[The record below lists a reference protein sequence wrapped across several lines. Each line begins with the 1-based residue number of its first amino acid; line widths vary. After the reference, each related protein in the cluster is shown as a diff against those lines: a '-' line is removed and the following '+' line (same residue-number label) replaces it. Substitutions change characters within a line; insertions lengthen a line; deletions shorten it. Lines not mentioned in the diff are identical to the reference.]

1 MIVANSRNTGKILVK
16 KLSKVEKNSKSSEIE
31 FSVRPRKLAELIGRE
46 KEKHMLSL
54 LISATKKKWE
64 KGEKAAAD
72 HVLVYGPP
80 GLGKTTIAHIL
91 SNELGVSVKVTSGP
105 AIERQAD
112 LIAILTNLAA
122 GDVLFID
129 EIHRLRKPV
138 EELLYPAMEDFQ
150 VDIIVGQGT
159 ASQSVRFTLP
169 PFTLIGATTRI
180 GLLSAP
186 LRDRFGLLLHL
197 DFYAEEEIVAML
209 QRIIKNDQTSVEAGA
224 LEEIAKRSRGTAR
237 IAVRLLKRVKEYVS
251 VHGKTPAL
259 TCDLAQAALDLLG
272 IDTLGL
278 DQLDQQILETMISKY
293 GGGPIGLKTLSAA
306 VAEDEETLEAVYEP
320 YLLRCGLL
328 KRTPRGRVVTKLG
341 YEHLGQIFPE
351 SAVQ

>member
-1 MIVANSRNTGKILVK
+1 MIVNNGDSTKKVLAKKLVK
-16 KLSKVEKNSKSSEIE
+16 ADDTSRDQAKSTGT
-31 FSVRPRKLAELIGRE
+31 SVRPQRLAELIGRE
-46 KEKHMLSL
+46 KEKHILSL
-54 LISATKKKWE
+54 LIKSTKKKWE
-64 KGEKAAAD
+64 KGEKTAAD

-91 SNELGVSVKVTSGP
+91 GNELGVSVKVTSGP

-138 EELLYPAMEDFQ
+138 EEILYPAMEDYQ

-159 ASQSVRFTLP
+159 AAQSVRFSLP

-180 GLLSAP
+180 GLLSSP
-186 LRDRFGLLLHL
+186 LRDRFGVLMHL
-197 DFYAEEEIVAML
+197 DFYAENELVAML
-209 QRIIKNDQTSVEAGA
+209 QRLTNGDSLDVESGA

-237 IAVRLLKRVKEYVS
+237 IAVRLLKRVKEYVA
-251 VHGKTPAL
+251 VHGKTE
-259 TCDLAQAALDLLG
+259 TITKQLATATLDLLG
-272 IDTLGL
+272 IDSLGL
-278 DQLDQQILETMISKY
+278 DQLDQQILRTMITKY
-293 GGGPIGLKTLSAA
+293 EGGPVGLNTLAAA

-320 YLLRCGLL
+320 FLLRHGLI
-328 KRTPRGRVVTKLG
+328 KRTPRGRVVTELA
-341 YEHLGQIFPE
+341 YTHLGE
-351 SAVQ
+351 VVAV

>member
-1 MIVANSRNTGKILVK
+1 MIVTNSSDKGQILVK
-16 KLSKVEKNSKSSEIE
+16 KLARPEKNGDGQTSEG
-31 FSVRPRKLAELIGRE
+31 FSVRPKKLAELIGRE
-46 KEKHMLSL
+46 KEKHILSL
-54 LISATKKKWE
+54 LIKATKKKWE

-91 SNELGVSVKVTSGP
+91 SNELGVTVKVTSGP

-112 LIAILTNLAA
+112 LIAILTNLSA

-159 ASQSVRFTLP
+159 ASQSIRFTLP

-180 GLLSAP
+180 GLLSSP
-186 LRDRFGLLLHL
+186 LRDRFGVLLHL
-197 DFYAEEEIVAML
+197 DFYSVSELSQMLKRIALNDNTPVEEDAY
-209 QRIIKNDQTSVEAGA
+209 T
-224 LEEIAKRSRGTAR
+224 EIAKRSRGTAR
-237 IAVRLLKRVKEYVS
+237 IAVRLLKRVKEYVA
-251 VHGKTPAL
+251 VHGSSEVL
-259 TCDLAQAALDLLG
+259 TRQLASDALDLLG

-278 DQLDQQILETMISKY
+278 DSLDQLILNTMITKY
-293 GGGPIGLKTLSAA
+293 GGGPIGLNTLAAA
-306 VAEDEETLEAVYEP
+306 VAEDEETLEVVYEP
-320 YLLRCGLL
+320 FLLRSGLI
-328 KRTPRGRVVTKLG
+328 KRTPRGRMVTDLA
-341 YEHLGQIFPE
+341 YEHV
-351 SAVQ
+351 SVKV